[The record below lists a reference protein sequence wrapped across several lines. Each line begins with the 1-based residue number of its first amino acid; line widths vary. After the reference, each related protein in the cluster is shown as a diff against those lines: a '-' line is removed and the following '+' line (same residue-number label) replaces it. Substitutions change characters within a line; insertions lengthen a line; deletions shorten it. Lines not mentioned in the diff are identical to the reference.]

1 MTSLY
6 IEWFWR
12 CKKIIIHILELPRQ
26 YMARYRL
33 TMESERTNETTQH
46 VFKNKDELIEHLLDF
61 IDMVAYYNPY
71 LEVE

>member
-1 MTSLY
+1 
-6 IEWFWR
+6 
-12 CKKIIIHILELPRQ
+12 
-26 YMARYRL
+26 MARYRL

-71 LEVE
+71 LEVEYYGTIQMLPVLAMDR